1 VGHREFGSTLATAA
15 LKRRPSTWPRS
26 RPDAREP
33 SSSLKAGAGRPHAHV
48 DALEGCLRY
57 GSCRFVGRGGL
68 ARGVARWEPS
78 SEVRVG
84 ETAPSTSP
92 PGDSARR
99 RASSAAS
106 AAASAARGR
115 GGPATHLN
123 GSTQADRRLA
133 ACAPNGRR
141 RRDTSSRAAPNTR
154 GPTQTLRAE
163 TTEPLEHP
171 PTFEPALAVRA
182 TLPALPTASPPL
194 APLRAA
200 STVPPGPRTSVQ
212 PSPVYCLPGIPVAL
226 RLETNNEK
234 PTSRTARWWARLRSS
249 PRGGRPAPR

>member
-1 VGHREFGSTLATAA
+1 MGHREFGSTLATAA

-141 RRDTSSRAAPNTR
+141 RRDTSSRATPNTH
-154 GPTQTLRAE
+154 GPIQTLRAE

-200 STVPPGPRTSVQ
+200 STVLHPALEPRSNRVR
-212 PSPVYCLPGIPVAL
+212 SPACLEF
-226 RLETNNEK
+226 RL
-234 PTSRTARWWARLRSS
+234 PYA
-249 PRGGRPAPR
+249 

>member
-133 ACAPNGRR
+133 ACAPMGGGVATRALEQHQ
-141 RRDTSSRAAPNTR
+141 TPAAPHR
-154 GPTQTLRAE
+154 PS
-163 TTEPLEHP
+163 EPKRQNRSSIHRRL
-171 PTFEPALAVRA
+171 
-182 TLPALPTASPPL
+182 SPPL
-194 APLRAA
+194 PFAPPFPLSPPLRRPSRPSAPPRRF
-200 STVPPGPRTSVQ
+200 STRPSNLGPTESGLLLAWN
-212 PSPVYCLPGIPVAL
+212 SGC
-226 RLETNNEK
+226 
-234 PTSRTARWWARLRSS
+234 PT
-249 PRGGRPAPR
+249 PRNQQ